1 MEFAMREW
9 LTVIIVLLI
18 VGVLLDGWRRMRQS
32 RRDSIK
38 MSLSMH
44 KGIDKSDLDNYGSE
58 LPNGGARVV
67 GSRDE
72 EAARELTKSL
82 QENFEE
88 TQGLKPAKP
97 RIPEQVALNLEDLGL
112 EEEVPM
118 LMESVVQEA
127 AEEEAPE
134 PEEAVERNFVDEGIA
149 DPIAED
155 PLMEGYEEGRV
166 EPVISADPVTHS
178 VAEPVAESV
187 KTSAAASEADAA
199 TEAEEVIILNVM
211 AREGQ
216 RMAGNALLE
225 VLLDCGM
232 RYGDMQIFH
241 FHQQENGE
249 GPILFSLA
257 NMVVPGTF
265 DLSAMDNFATPGVSL
280 FLTLPVAGSS
290 MQAFEAMLHTAQSLC
305 ENLGA
310 ELKDENRSVM
320 TGQTIEH
327 CRQRISEFERK
338 QLSRA
343 PA

>member
-1 MEFAMREW
+1 MDFAMREW

-32 RRDSIK
+32 RQDSIK

-44 KGIDKSDLDNYGSE
+44 KGVNKEDLESYGSE
-58 LPNGGARVV
+58 LPSGGARVV
-67 GSRDE
+67 ATRGEDE
-72 EAARELTKSL
+72 ARTLTRNL
-82 QENFEE
+82 QDTFDD
-88 TQGLKPAKP
+88 TQGLKSTKP

-118 LMESVVQEA
+118 LMESVVSASESSK
-127 AEEEAPE
+127 E
-134 PEEAVERNFVDEGIA
+134 PEESDAHVSSEGVATDAALDLGAVSA
-149 DPIAED
+149 D
-155 PLMEGYEEGRV
+155 PLMDDRV
-166 EPVISADPVTHS
+166 EPKLSAQSADVES
-178 VAEPVAESV
+178 EPA
-187 KTSAAASEADAA
+187 
-199 TEAEEVIILNVM
+199 EAEEVLILNVM

-216 RMAGNALLE
+216 RLQGNGLLD

-232 RYGDMQIFH
+232 RYGDMHIFH
-241 FHQQENGE
+241 YHQNPNGE
-249 GPILFSLA
+249 GPILFGLA

-265 DLSAMDNFATPGVSL
+265 DLSAMDNFSTPGVSL
-280 FLTLPVAGSS
+280 FLSLPVAGEP
-290 MQAFEAMLHTAQSLC
+290 MVAFDAMLHTAKSVC

-327 CRQRISEFERK
+327 CRQRIREFERK

>member
-1 MEFAMREW
+1 MDFAMREW

-32 RRDSIK
+32 RQDSIK

-44 KGIDKSDLDNYGSE
+44 KGVNKEDLESYGSE
-58 LPNGGARVV
+58 LPSGGARVV
-67 GSRDE
+67 ATRGEDE
-72 EAARELTKSL
+72 ARTLTRNL
-82 QENFEE
+82 QDTFDD
-88 TQGLKPAKP
+88 TQGLKSTKP

-118 LMESVVQEA
+118 LMESVVSASESSK
-127 AEEEAPE
+127 E
-134 PEEAVERNFVDEGIA
+134 PEESDAHVSSEGVATDGALDLGAVSA
-149 DPIAED
+149 D
-155 PLMEGYEEGRV
+155 PLMDDRV
-166 EPVISADPVTHS
+166 EPKLSAQSADVES
-178 VAEPVAESV
+178 EPA
-187 KTSAAASEADAA
+187 
-199 TEAEEVIILNVM
+199 EAEEVLILNVM

-216 RMAGNALLE
+216 RLQGNGLLD

-232 RYGDMQIFH
+232 RYGDMHIFH
-241 FHQQENGE
+241 YHQNPNGE
-249 GPILFSLA
+249 GPILFGLA

-265 DLSAMDNFATPGVSL
+265 DLSAMDNFSTPGVSL
-280 FLTLPVAGSS
+280 FLSLPVAGES
-290 MQAFEAMLHTAQSLC
+290 MVAFDAMLHTAKSLC

-327 CRQRISEFERK
+327 CRQRIREFERK
-338 QLSRA
+338 QLSRV

>member
-1 MEFAMREW
+1 MDFAMREW

-44 KGIDKSDLDNYGSE
+44 KGIDKADLENYGSE

-67 GSRDE
+67 ASRDE
-72 EAARELTKSL
+72 DEARELTKSL

-118 LMESVVQEA
+118 LMESVVQDTSD
-127 AEEEAPE
+127 AEEPIQEDTA
-134 PEEAVERNFVDEGIA
+134 ERDLIAEGIA

-155 PLMEGYEEGRV
+155 PLMEGVEEDRV
-166 EPVISADPVTHS
+166 EPVIT
-178 VAEPVAESV
+178 AEPVAESTAPREV
-187 KTSAAASEADAA
+187 DSAS
-199 TEAEEVIILNVM
+199 EAEEVIILNVM

-225 VLLDCGM
+225 VLLECGM

-290 MQAFEAMLHTAQSLC
+290 MQAFDAMLHTAQSLC
-305 ENLGA
+305 DNLGA

>member
-1 MEFAMREW
+1 MDFAMREW

-32 RRDSIK
+32 RQDSSK

-44 KGIDKSDLDNYGSE
+44 KGVNKEDLESYGSE
-58 LPNGGARVV
+58 LPSGGARVV
-67 GSRDE
+67 ATRGEDE
-72 EAARELTKSL
+72 ARTLTRNL
-82 QENFEE
+82 QDTFDD
-88 TQGLKPAKP
+88 TQGLKSTKP

-118 LMESVVQEA
+118 LMESVISASESSKDQEEGVVVDSGA
-127 AEEEAPE
+127 HVAPE
-134 PEEAVERNFVDEGIA
+134 ESATTNKSATTDSALDLGTVSA
-149 DPIAED
+149 D
-155 PLMEGYEEGRV
+155 PLMDKRIEPKVSVQSVDV
-166 EPVISADPVTHS
+166 ES
-178 VAEPVAESV
+178 EPA
-187 KTSAAASEADAA
+187 
-199 TEAEEVIILNVM
+199 EAEEVLILNVM

-216 RMAGNALLE
+216 RLQGNGLLD

-232 RYGDMQIFH
+232 RYGDMHIFH
-241 FHQQENGE
+241 YHQNPNGE
-249 GPILFSLA
+249 GPILFGLA

-265 DLSAMDNFATPGVSL
+265 DLSAMDNFSTPGVSL
-280 FLTLPVAGSS
+280 FLSLPVAGES
-290 MQAFEAMLHTAQSLC
+290 MVAFDAMLHTAKSLC

-327 CRQRISEFERK
+327 CRQRIREFERK

>member
-1 MEFAMREW
+1 MREW

-32 RRDSIK
+32 RQDSIK

-44 KGIDKSDLDNYGSE
+44 KGANKEDLESYGSE
-58 LPNGGARVV
+58 LPSGGARVV
-67 GSRDE
+67 ATRGEDE
-72 EAARELTKSL
+72 ARTLTRNL
-82 QENFEE
+82 QDTFDD
-88 TQGLKPAKP
+88 TQGLKSTKS

-118 LMESVVQEA
+118 LMESVISASESSK
-127 AEEEAPE
+127 APE
-134 PEEAVERNFVDEGIA
+134 EGAGVESGAHDESSTTDGALDLGAVSA
-149 DPIAED
+149 D
-155 PLMEGYEEGRV
+155 PLMDDRV
-166 EPVISADPVTHS
+166 EPKLSSQSADVES
-178 VAEPVAESV
+178 EPA
-187 KTSAAASEADAA
+187 
-199 TEAEEVIILNVM
+199 EAEEVLILNVM

-216 RMAGNALLE
+216 RLQGNGLLD

-232 RYGDMQIFH
+232 RYGDMHIFH
-241 FHQQENGE
+241 YHQNPNGE
-249 GPILFSLA
+249 GPILFGLA

-265 DLSAMDNFATPGVSL
+265 DLSAMDNFSTPGVSL
-280 FLTLPVAGSS
+280 FLSLPVAGES
-290 MQAFEAMLHTAQSLC
+290 MVAFDAMLHTAKSLC

-327 CRQRISEFERK
+327 CRQRIREFERK
-338 QLSRA
+338 QLSRV

>member
-44 KGIDKSDLDNYGSE
+44 KGIDKSELDNYGSE

-67 GSRDE
+67 ASRDE
-72 EAARELTKSL
+72 DEARELTRSL
-82 QENFEE
+82 QESFEE
-88 TQGLKPAKP
+88 TQSLKPAKP
-97 RIPEQVALNLEDLGL
+97 RIPEQVTLNLEDLDL

-118 LMESVVQEA
+118 LMEMETVAQPEAEMVESVA
-127 AEEEAPE
+127 E
-134 PEEAVERNFVDEGIA
+134 PESVSERDLIDEGIA
-149 DPIAED
+149 DPVDAD
-155 PLMEGYEEGRV
+155 PLMDDVPPERV
-166 EPVISADPVTHS
+166 EPVISAGS
-178 VAEPVAESV
+178 VAESQVVESQV
-187 KTSAAASEADAA
+187 TDTEDA
-199 TEAEEVIILNVM
+199 EAEEVLILNVM

-216 RMAGNALLE
+216 RLAGIALLE
-225 VLLDCGM
+225 VLLECGM

-241 FHQQENGE
+241 FHQNENGE

-290 MQAFEAMLHTAQSLC
+290 MQTFDAMLHTAQSLC
-305 ENLGA
+305 DNLGA

-327 CRQRISEFERK
+327 CRQRIREFERK